1 MRLRNG
7 ETEKITTSDMP
18 VPFQSGTRPEADAW
32 FKAFMIENHLDYYGY
47 PEMVASPEQARFMIF
62 SGDEDIYYPCSDEMF
77 YAIMGRKKPPFLLEA
92 YRSSLTKLLA
102 LVDEK
107 IEDKNEKKFL
117 KALIKIKF
125 RHETRDHIM
134 IPSRLEKRLL
144 RIFMTHTQIEDP
156 FQEEKF
162 KRNRRMRNALQSDAF
177 KQAMNR
183 LTQPDF
189 FCAGTSLTQ
198 IRSKINELELKR
210 LLSLCAAADLWES
223 DAFASDALDTY
234 EKLFN
239 TPLKGD
245 GVESFFS
252 FMGIPLQLHSTLADQ
267 KLRILWLADEAGEV
281 VLDMALIRNLVKLG
295 HKVIIAFKDGA
306 LFTKSSIRDAQECEI
321 LKRELE
327 GVFFI
332 TDKELSKNELVKIL
346 RSDHQIYALS
356 DGTREQLNLLLTTT
370 TFARVF
376 KEVDGI
382 ISRGNG
388 QYRRLFETRFQ
399 FTQNIFNIRM
409 GSDGAVTVTYK
420 PRHPSVIKF
429 SHTDLE
435 NKAETIIKQMSS
447 ARKKGMTVIFYSA
460 IIGSIPGKISIAK
473 KIMAVFID
481 YLTNQMDMT
490 YIINP
495 SKYYEPGMDAD
506 DLMYMW
512 EIVQRSGLIDIWRF
526 QTYEDIVQAFQI
538 LNIKV
543 PPEWVGKDATYSTG
557 CTKEMKIALEIQ
569 QLYPEMQIIGPS
581 REKFVRRNEYA
592 IGKMFDI
599 RLSSSRRL

>member
-1 MRLRNG
+1 MGSRKSKP
-7 ETEKITTSDMP
+7 EKVTTADLP
-18 VPFQSGTRPEADAW
+18 VPFQFGKRPEADAW

-62 SGDEDIYYPCSDEMF
+62 SGDQDTYYPCSDEMF
-77 YAIMGRKKPPFLLEA
+77 YAIMGKKKPSYLLDA
-92 YRSSLTKLLA
+92 YRSSLIKILA

-117 KALIKIKF
+117 GALIKIKF

-156 FQEEKF
+156 FQDEKF
-162 KRNRRMRNALQSDAF
+162 KRNRRMHNALQSDAF

-189 FCAGTSLTQ
+189 FCDGTSLTQ

-210 LLSLCAAADLWES
+210 LLSLCTAADLWKS
-223 DAFASDALDTY
+223 DTAAFPDQDTY
-234 EKLFN
+234 QKLFN
-239 TPLKGD
+239 VPLKGN

-252 FMGIPLQLHSTLADQ
+252 FIGIPLQPHSTLTAKKQ
-267 KLRILWLADEAGEV
+267 RILWLADEAGEV
-281 VLDMALIRNLVKLG
+281 VLDIALIRNLVKLG
-295 HKVIIAFKDGA
+295 HKIIIAFKDGA
-306 LFTKSSIRDAQECEI
+306 LFTKVSIKDAQECEI
-321 LKRELE
+321 LKKELE

-332 TDKELSKNELVKIL
+332 TDKELGKNELVKIL
-346 RSDHQIYALS
+346 RSDNDIYALS
-356 DGTREQLNLLLTTT
+356 DGTRENLNLLLTST

-382 ISRGNG
+382 ISRGNS
-388 QYRRLFETRFQ
+388 QYRRLFDTRFQ
-399 FTQNIFNIRM
+399 FTQNIFNISKD
-409 GSDGAVTVTYK
+409 SDGVLTVSYK

-429 SHTDLE
+429 SHTNLE
-435 NKAETIIKQMSS
+435 NKAETIIRQMTA

-460 IIGSIPGKISIAK
+460 IIGSIPGKIPIAK
-473 KIMAVFID
+473 KIIAAFID
-481 YLTNQMDMT
+481 YLANQMDMT

-538 LNIKV
+538 MNIKV

-557 CTKEMKIALEIQ
+557 CTKEMKIALEVQ
-569 QLYPEMQIIGPS
+569 QVYPEMQIIGPS
-581 REKFVRRNEYA
+581 KEKFMRRNEYA

-599 RLSSSRRL
+599 RLSDARRL